1 MPSPSSILLVTMYG
15 ELPKEYIMESHMFA
29 TDDGAVTLVLP
40 MQDEEP
46 ISTTAVNINIERIF
60 G

>member
-1 MPSPSSILLVTMYG
+1 MYG